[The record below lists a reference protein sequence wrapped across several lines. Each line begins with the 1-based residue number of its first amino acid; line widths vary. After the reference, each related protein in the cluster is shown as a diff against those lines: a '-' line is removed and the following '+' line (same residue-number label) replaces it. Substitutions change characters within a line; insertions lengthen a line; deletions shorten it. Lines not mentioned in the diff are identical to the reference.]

1 MTRVLH
7 LVRSRDPG
15 ALPAAAVAEADVLV
29 YTYLPA
35 VLPARAWLLWPAQPA
50 QIDETGQDP
59 DVPAHVPI
67 IDTATLCQ
75 LVFDVDSVA
84 VW

>member
-35 VLPARAWLLWPAQPA
+35 VLPARAWLLWPAQT
-50 QIDETGQDP
+50 DETDP
-59 DVPAHVPI
+59 DPDAPAHVSI
-67 IDTATLCQ
+67 IDTAALCQ